1 MTGGTKGKQMMNT
14 IQKFYYSTKDNHFQ
28 RSRVFVKLCCILITA
43 LLVAG
48 FFQDTAWAASGIKIY
63 DYATKKE
70 STYKDKQVKVTLN
83 GKTVTKTKLP
93 GILVNGIAL
102 VPYDDVF
109 QKSGIAAQCTYKSDK
124 GTITIAKY
132 GKTITMTIG
141 STKATVNGQKVTL
154 PVAPM
159 KIKYV
164 KEKTTKVLVP
174 SRFISEKL
182 GLTYS
187 WNSSTS
193 TVAIVKTSLL
203 LSFDHGEKFD
213 YTGAQGK
220 VTVNGKNISLGNM
233 PSIIT
238 NNTAML
244 RAKKVFTDAS
254 IGAAYSYNKSDKSI
268 TLTKDDKTLVM
279 YLGKKTAYLNG
290 NAMTMDTAPILVTN
304 HDVNTSYVMVPG
316 GFTASCLGYDYKW
329 NNSTRTSMITT
340 QKSQALAGNH
350 VGSGSVPELGDSGVM
365 TEVGTI
371 LGQWVGA
378 DTAYQKS
385 SGARQITAEKNTA
398 NGAVT
403 TVERDYNNLKL
414 NAETFIFNSTGSFGA
429 ISSQSSDKVITIKA
443 EGMVA
448 SDQTYQAYG
457 VFSNYVNTIGIYN
470 NGDNSTSIQL
480 DMLSTGFS
488 YDISL
493 SGNRQ
498 SLYVT
503 VYYNSLTSAVIG
515 TNNYCDY
522 VTLTGIEP
530 LKVTPSLSGGYISI
544 ELPYTSSSFGDIN
557 TMISGAKYINYI
569 NVVGGT
575 DKTYVI
581 IGVNEGYEFSVSQN
595 QNQYSLIFMLPGS
608 NVTDGSIGSGS
619 VGSGSGNGGF
629 SLTLDKAVCEI
640 IMPKP
645 EGLTSDMMSD
655 EDHYFQNTFVIRLQG
670 DYTSVINNSTITNT
684 SGTVTGISVSL
695 NSNNE
700 TEITVRTSKLQ
711 GYQYG
716 MDDTNIYINVGN
728 PKEIYKNIVILDP
741 GHGGGANGAE
751 YFGTKEKDLNY
762 KILYTIG
769 KKYFNQDTSKLK
781 VYYTRITDVDMSLSD
796 RAAFASKYGA
806 DLFVS
811 LHMNA
816 ALTKTAHGTEVYYST
831 SNNSPNAA
839 GLTSKILADAFAES
853 IPANLGTLKRGSRAE
868 KYTVVHK
875 NTVPAVLIELGFL
888 SNENDHALLT
898 DANFQENAARTI
910 YETLLQVLKKYP
922 TGR

>member
-1 MTGGTKGKQMMNT
+1 MTN
-14 IQKFYYSTKDNHFQ
+14 IVQKFYYSTKDNHFQ
-28 RSRVFVKLCCILITA
+28 RRRVFVKLCCILIAA
-43 LLVAG
+43 LIVAG

-83 GKTVTKTKLP
+83 GKVVTNAKFP
-93 GILVNGIAL
+93 GILVKGIAL
-102 VPYDDVF
+102 VPYDDVYK
-109 QKSGIAAQCTYKSDK
+109 KSGIDTQCTYNSSK
-124 GTITIAKY
+124 GTLTISKY
-132 GKTITMTIG
+132 GKTISMTIG
-141 STKATVNGQKVTL
+141 STKATVDGKKVTL

-193 TVAIVKTSLL
+193 TVGILKTSLL
-203 LSFDHGEKFD
+203 LSFDQGEKFD

-220 VTVNGKNISLGNM
+220 VSVNGKNISLGNM

-254 IGAAYSYNKSDKSI
+254 IGAVYRYNKSDKSI

-316 GFTASCLGYDYKW
+316 GFTASCLGYDYQW

-340 QKSQALAGNH
+340 QKTQGLAGNH
-350 VGSGSVPELGDSGVM
+350 IGSGTAPELSDSGVM
-365 TEVGTI
+365 TEVGMI
-371 LGQWVGA
+371 LGQWIGL
-378 DTAYQKS
+378 DTTYKRS
-385 SGARQITAEKNTA
+385 SGVHQITAASNKA
-398 NGAVT
+398 NGTVT
-403 TVERDYNNLKL
+403 TVERDYNNLKQ
-414 NAETFIFNSTGSFGA
+414 NAETFIFNSTGSFGN
-429 ISSQSSDKVITIKA
+429 ISSQSADKVITIKA
-443 EGMVA
+443 EGMNA

-457 VFSNYVNTIGIYN
+457 IFSNYVNTIGIYN
-470 NGDNSTSIQL
+470 NSDNSTSIQL
-480 DMLSTGFS
+480 DMFSTEFS
-488 YDISL
+488 YDLSL
-493 SGNRQ
+493 SGNGQ

-522 VTLTGIEP
+522 VALTGIDP
-530 LKVTPSLSGGYISI
+530 LKVTPNISSGYISI

-569 NVVGGT
+569 NVTGGT
-575 DKTYVI
+575 DRTYVI
-581 IGVNEGYEFSVSQN
+581 IGVNEGYEYSVSQN

-608 NVTDGSIGSGS
+608 NVTGGNIGSGSIGSGS
-619 VGSGSGNGGF
+619 VGTGAGNGGF
-629 SLTLDKAVCEI
+629 SQTLDKAVCEI

-645 EGLTSDMMSD
+645 EGLTSTMMSD
-655 EDHYFQNTFVIRLQG
+655 EDNYFKHNFVIRLQG

-700 TEITVRTSKLQ
+700 TEITVQTSKLQ

-716 MDDTNIYINVGN
+716 MDDTSIYINVGN

-816 ALTKTAHGTEVYYST
+816 ALTKTAHGTEVYYSS

-853 IPANLGTLKRGSRAE
+853 IPTNLGTLKRGSRAE

-888 SNENDHALLT
+888 SNESDYALLS

-910 YETLLQVLKKYP
+910 YETILQVLNKYP